1 MEGIT
6 ESSASGEDR
15 EDRED
20 GENGENRENGEDGE
34 DSFFV
39 DKEAEQEEVAEEMIL
54 SELTRRVTE
63 HMRK

>member
-15 EDRED
+15 ED
-20 GENGENRENGEDGE
+20 GENRE

-39 DKEAEQEEVAEEMIL
+39 DKEAE
-54 SELTRRVTE
+54 
-63 HMRK
+63 